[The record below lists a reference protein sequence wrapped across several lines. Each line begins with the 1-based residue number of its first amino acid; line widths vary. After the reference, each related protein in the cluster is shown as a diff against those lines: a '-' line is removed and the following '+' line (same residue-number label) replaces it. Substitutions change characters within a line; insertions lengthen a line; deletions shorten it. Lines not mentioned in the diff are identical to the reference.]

1 MISMTHL
8 IWIIPLCVC
17 IGVLF
22 TAFIVGATTNN
33 KYQEIYDAGVKH
45 GIDLM
50 KYKYEIKND
59 LASKG
64 ENND

>member
-1 MISMTHL
+1 
-8 IWIIPLCVC
+8 LCIC

-22 TAFIVGATTNN
+22 TALIVGASSNN
-33 KYQEIYDAGVKH
+33 KYQEIYDIGVEH
-45 GIDLM
+45 GMDLM

>member
-1 MISMTHL
+1 MISITHL

-17 IGVLF
+17 IGVLL
-22 TAFIVGATTNN
+22 TAFIVGASTNN
-33 KYQEIYDAGVKH
+33 KYQEIYDIGVEH
-45 GIDLM
+45 GMNLM

-59 LASKG
+59 LVSKG